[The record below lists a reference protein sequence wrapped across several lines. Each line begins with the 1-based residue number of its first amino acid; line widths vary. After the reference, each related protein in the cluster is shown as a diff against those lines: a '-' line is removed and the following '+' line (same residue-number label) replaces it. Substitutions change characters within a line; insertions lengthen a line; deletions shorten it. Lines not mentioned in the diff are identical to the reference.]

1 MIIDFHTHAFAPAV
15 ATHALTSLMER
26 SGMLPC
32 TDGTVA
38 GLQQAMQRA
47 GINHS
52 VVLPIATKPSQHQII
67 NDFAYAVNQAD
78 TLTCFG
84 SVYPLAPDAL
94 DTLDRIHELGLQGIK
109 LHPEYQA
116 FDIDDPR
123 VFPIYEKAS
132 RLGLITVFHCG
143 VDIGYGSKPA
153 RTSPA
158 RMRAILD
165 CFSAPVVASH
175 LGGWLQW
182 DEVLT
187 HLAGTDIYLDTAFLY
202 GRIPHQLAEQIVH
215 KHDAKRILFGSDS
228 PWSETEHELHLVRS
242 LKCSPEREAAILGG
256 NAARLLGLS
265 ATSMTDD

>member
-15 ATHALTSLMER
+15 AAHALASLMEH

-32 TDGTVA
+32 TDGTVM
-38 GLQQAMQRA
+38 GLQQAMRRA
-47 GINHS
+47 GVNHS
-52 VVLPIATKPSQHQII
+52 VILPIATKASQHQVV
-67 NDFAYAVNQAD
+67 NDFAHAVNQLEGM
-78 TLTCFG
+78 TGFG

-94 DTLDRIHELGLQGIK
+94 DTLDRIAALGLKGIK
-109 LHPEYQA
+109 LHPEYQS
-116 FDIDDPR
+116 FDVDDPR
-123 VFPIYEKAS
+123 VLPVYEKAS

-143 VDIGYGSKPA
+143 VDISYGSGPV
-153 RTSPA
+153 RTTPE
-158 RMRAILD
+158 RMHNILD

-182 DEVLT
+182 GEVLE

-202 GRIPHQLAEQIVH
+202 GRIPHQLAVQIVQ
-215 KHDAKRILFGSDS
+215 KHDARRILFGSDS
-228 PWSETEHELHLVRS
+228 PWSEIEHELHLVRS

-265 ATSMTDD
+265 TEDMADN